1 MTVGEK
7 IKRIRIF
14 RKMTQKELGLAVG
27 LTENR
32 IAQYET
38 NYRTPKKEL
47 LNQIAEALHV
57 NSLNFYVEVSGS
69 AEDIIQTFFWM
80 DELNPNT
87 VNLFQMTENLE
98 LSTEV
103 EYKNSDSWTTSAP
116 VGIFL
121 NYNLVNQFLA
131 EWLPRKT
138 ELKNG
143 QITKKE
149 YFEWKLNFPYTCDGG
164 GKFTPSV
171 QWRNS

>member
-14 RKMTQKELGLAVG
+14 RGMTQKGLGLAVG

-69 AEDIIQTFFWM
+69 AEDIMQTFFWM

-87 VNLFQMTENLE
+87 VNLFQMTENPE

-103 EYKNSDSWTTSAP
+103 EYKNSDNWTAPTP

-131 EWLPRKT
+131 EWLTRKT

-149 YFEWKLNFPYTCDGG
+149 YFEWKLNFPYTCNGG

-171 QWRNS
+171 

>member
-14 RKMTQKELGLAVG
+14 RGMTQKGLGLAVG

-57 NSLNFYVEVSGS
+57 NSLNFYVEVSES
-69 AEDIIQTFFWM
+69 AEDIMQTFFWM

-87 VNLFQMTENLE
+87 VNLFQMTENPE

-103 EYKNSDSWTTSAP
+103 EYKNSDNWTAPTP

-131 EWLPRKT
+131 EWLTRKT

>member
-14 RKMTQKELGLAVG
+14 REMTQKELGLAVG

-69 AEDIIQTFFWM
+69 AEDIMQTFFWM

-87 VNLFQMTENLE
+87 VNLFQMTENPE

-103 EYKNSDSWTTSAP
+103 EYKNSDSWTSPAP

-121 NYNLVNQFLA
+121 NYNLVNQFLS
-131 EWLPRKT
+131 EWLTRKT

-149 YFEWKLNFPYTCDGG
+149 YFEWKLNFPYTL
-164 GKFTPSV
+164 
-171 QWRNS
+171 

>member
-14 RKMTQKELGLAVG
+14 REMTQKELGIAVG

-57 NSLNFYVEVSGS
+57 NFLNFYVDISGS

-87 VNLFQMTENLE
+87 VNLFQMTENPE
-98 LSTEV
+98 LSTEM
-103 EYKNSDSWTTSAP
+103 EYKNSDNWTASAP
-116 VGIFL
+116 IGIFL

-131 EWLPRKT
+131 EWLTRKI

-149 YFEWKLNFPYTCDGG
+149 YFE
-164 GKFTPSV
+164 
-171 QWRNS
+171 

>member
-1 MTVGEK
+1 MDLQSV
-7 IKRIRIF
+7 
-14 RKMTQKELGLAVG
+14 

-47 LNQIAEALHV
+47 LNQIAKALHV

-69 AEDIIQTFFWM
+69 AEDIMQTFFWM
-80 DELNPNT
+80 DGLNPNT
-87 VNLFQMTENLE
+87 VNLFQMTKNPE
-98 LSTEV
+98 LDTEV
-103 EYKNSDSWTTSAP
+103 QYKDSDNWTAHTP

-121 NYNLVNQFLA
+121 NYNLVNQFLE
-131 EWLPRKT
+131 EWLTRKT

-143 QITKKE
+143 QITKQE
-149 YFEWKLNFPYTCDGG
+149 YFEWKLNFPYTCDGN

-171 QWRNS
+171 QWRNSKNL

>member
-14 RKMTQKELGLAVG
+14 RGMTQKELGLAVG

-69 AEDIIQTFFWM
+69 AEDIMQTFFWM

-87 VNLFQMTENLE
+87 VNLFQMTENTE

-103 EYKNSDSWTTSAP
+103 EYKNSDSWTSPAP

-121 NYNLVNQFLA
+121 NYNLVNQFLS
-131 EWLPRKT
+131 EWLTRKT

-164 GKFTPSV
+164 GKFIPSV

>member
-14 RKMTQKELGLAVG
+14 REMTQRELGLAVG

-57 NSLNFYVEVSGS
+57 NSLNFYVEASGS
-69 AEDIIQTFFWM
+69 AEDIMQTFFWM

-87 VNLFQMTENLE
+87 VNLFQMTENPE

-103 EYKNSDSWTTSAP
+103 EYKNSDAWTTPAP

-121 NYNLVNQFLA
+121 NL
-131 EWLPRKT
+131 
-138 ELKNG
+138 
-143 QITKKE
+143 
-149 YFEWKLNFPYTCDGG
+149 
-164 GKFTPSV
+164 
-171 QWRNS
+171 

>member
-14 RKMTQKELGLAVG
+14 REMTQKELGLAVG

-69 AEDIIQTFFWM
+69 AEDIMQTFFWM

-87 VNLFQMTENLE
+87 VNLFQMTENPE

-103 EYKNSDSWTTSAP
+103 EYKNSDVWAASAP

-131 EWLPRKT
+131 EWLTRKI

-149 YFEWKLNFPYTCDGG
+149 YFEWKLNFPYTL
-164 GKFTPSV
+164 
-171 QWRNS
+171 

>member
-7 IKRIRIF
+7 IKRIRVF
-14 RKMTQKELGLAVG
+14 RGMTQKELGIAVG

-69 AEDIIQTFFWM
+69 AEDIMQTFFWM

-87 VNLFQMTENLE
+87 VNLFQMTENPE

-121 NYNLVNQFLA
+121 NYNLVNQFLT
-131 EWLPRKT
+131 EWLTRKT

-149 YFEWKLNFPYTCDGG
+149 YFEWKLNFPYTL
-164 GKFTPSV
+164 
-171 QWRNS
+171 

>member
-14 RKMTQKELGLAVG
+14 REMTQKELGIAVG

-87 VNLFQMTENLE
+87 VNLFQMTENPE

-103 EYKNSDSWTTSAP
+103 EYKNWQNNN
-116 VGIFL
+116 I
-121 NYNLVNQFLA
+121 
-131 EWLPRKT
+131 
-138 ELKNG
+138 
-143 QITKKE
+143 
-149 YFEWKLNFPYTCDGG
+149 
-164 GKFTPSV
+164 
-171 QWRNS
+171 

>member
-14 RKMTQKELGLAVG
+14 REMTQRELGIAVG

-47 LNQIAEALHV
+47 LNQIAEVLHV

-69 AEDIIQTFFWM
+69 AEDIMQIFFWM

-87 VNLFQMTENLE
+87 VNLFQMTENPE

-131 EWLPRKT
+131 EWLTRKT

-164 GKFTPSV
+164 GKFTPSI

>member
-7 IKRIRIF
+7 IKCIRIF
-14 RKMTQKELGLAVG
+14 RGMTQKELGLAVG

-69 AEDIIQTFFWM
+69 AEDIMQTFFWM

-87 VNLFQMTENLE
+87 VNLFQMTENPE

-121 NYNLVNQFLA
+121 NYNLVNQFLT
-131 EWLPRKT
+131 EWLTRKT

-149 YFEWKLNFPYTCDGG
+149 YFEWKLNFPYTL
-164 GKFTPSV
+164 
-171 QWRNS
+171 

>member
-14 RKMTQKELGLAVG
+14 REMTQKELGIAVG

-47 LNQIAEALHV
+47 LNQIAKALHV
-57 NSLNFYVEVSGS
+57 NSLNFYVEASGS
-69 AEDIIQTFFWM
+69 AEDIMQTFFWM

-87 VNLFQMTENLE
+87 VNLFQMTENPE

-103 EYKNSDSWTTSAP
+103 EYKNSDSWTAP
-116 VGIFL
+116 APIGIFL

-131 EWLPRKT
+131 EWLTRKI

-149 YFEWKLNFPYTCDGG
+149 YFEWKLNFP
-164 GKFTPSV
+164 
-171 QWRNS
+171 

>member
-1 MTVGEK
+1 MIVGEK
-7 IKRIRIF
+7 IKRVRTF
-14 RKMTQKELGLAVG
+14 RGMTQKELGLAVG

-57 NSLNFYVEVSGS
+57 NSLNFYVEASGS
-69 AEDIIQTFFWM
+69 AEDIMQTFFWM

-87 VNLFQMTENLE
+87 VNLFQMTENTE

-103 EYKNSDSWTTSAP
+103 EYKNSDNWTAPAP

-131 EWLPRKT
+131 EWLTRKI

-149 YFEWKLNFPYTCDGG
+149 YFE
-164 GKFTPSV
+164 
-171 QWRNS
+171 